1 MANDDYKMNI
11 RIPQE
16 LRMRFQRLL
25 EKNNMVA
32 SKLIRSYIEK
42 WVEQHE
48 RAEREEEKRG
58 V

>member
-1 MANDDYKMNI
+1 MATDDYKMNI

-48 RAEREEEKRG
+48 KAEKEEKG
-58 V
+58 L